1 MGGGASLVYGVW
13 MSGAYILRQEA
24 LKINFGLVEPTTV
37 FPAGGHLCF
46 KISHISEQI
55 AESLCG
61 NAGLIET
68 WEAELL
74 KQGTV
79 CFFF

>member
-1 MGGGASLVYGVW
+1 MGEQASLVYGVW
-13 MSGAYILRQEA
+13 MNDAYILRQEE
-24 LKINFGLVEPTTV
+24 LKFNVGLVEPTTI

-55 AESLCG
+55 AESFCG
-61 NAGLIET
+61 NAGLIEP

-74 KQGTV
+74 K
-79 CFFF
+79 